1 MAMNEWAL
9 LGVVLNLPLLAYL
22 LIRWWFISRFKY
34 VEPATHP
41 SNQPANRQELQSP
54 PVSGAG
60 PPVTGTGG
68 ETG

>member
-22 LIRWWFISRFKY
+22 LIRWWFNNRFTY
-34 VEPATHP
+34 VGP
-41 SNQPANRQELQSP
+41 SPQPNAPLVDRHKHQSP

-60 PPVTGTGG
+60 PPDAGTGG